1 MTKVKKV
8 IFVSCDNT
16 CLGPAAESIFK
27 RIGVNYEVEAISRG
41 LVVLFPEPLNTKM
54 LSVMEKHGLIP
65 EKEFS
70 EQLEKTD
77 LTENCL
83 ILTMTEGDLQMVQ
96 EMYPDVNAQMLRKFV
111 GQKGDV
117 EIPLGGSLADY
128 EACYEHIDLLTKM
141 AAEIIFK
148 EEES

>member
-1 MTKVKKV
+1 MTKIRKV

-41 LVVLFPEPLNTKM
+41 LVVLFPEPLNAKM
-54 LSVMEKHGLIP
+54 LSVMEKHGLLP
-65 EKEFS
+65 EKELS
-70 EQLEKTD
+70 EQLEMAD
-77 LTENCL
+77 LTGDCL
-83 ILTMTEGDLQMVQ
+83 LLTMTEGDLKMVQ
-96 EMYPDVNAQMLRKFV
+96 EMYPEANAQMLRRFV
-111 GQKGDV
+111 GQKGD
-117 EIPLGGSLADY
+117 IDTPLGGSLADY

-148 EEES
+148 EEE